1 MRGIGTAYWAV
12 WESTW
17 FADKPD
23 VVAAILQGLYGWLP
37 DFLPGLSPLP
47 DASALSAL
55 RVDGSAPSAAVL
67 SAGAPWLARMIW
79 SIVGLIIV
87 PRAVLAAISMF
98 CAARAAQT
106 LIVPIDSSRTEQLLQ
121 TAANHS
127 VKTWLLNGSN
137 HPAANQGTPLLS
149 VNPWS
154 APDFQ
159 SLLPLPR
166 KQGTA
171 PYWSW
176 IPQLPPKKMCT
187 DY

>member
-87 PRAVLAAISMF
+87 PRAVLAAIS
-98 CAARAAQT
+98 CSVLLEQHKR
-106 LIVPIDSSRTEQLLQ
+106 SSF
-121 TAANHS
+121 
-127 VKTWLLNGSN
+127 
-137 HPAANQGTPLLS
+137 P
-149 VNPWS
+149 
-154 APDFQ
+154 
-159 SLLPLPR
+159 
-166 KQGTA
+166 
-171 PYWSW
+171 
-176 IPQLPPKKMCT
+176 
-187 DY
+187 